1 MVDVKAEQ
9 KRGGRAKEAP
19 EGDEHAKGSRE
30 DEHSKEG
37 RLRERFS
44 DVFGY
49 AEDFFYV
56 AIAGALV
63 LIGVLYL
70 GYTIYDFVTHLTN
83 GAGLPVLVVEL
94 LGGLLLVFIFTEIVH
109 TIRAVIDDRILVAE
123 PFLIVGIVA
132 AIRRMIVLSAEASEL
147 LGAPEFSDAMLEL
160 GILTTMVLLLGITIF
175 LLRRTVSSEPVSEHE
190 PG

>member
-1 MVDVKAEQ
+1 VADVKAEQ
-9 KRGGRAKEAP
+9 KRGERVKDAPPDDVRAKDDVSSDA
-19 EGDEHAKGSRE
+19 
-30 DEHSKEG
+30 

-44 DVFGY
+44 DAFGY

-56 AIAGALV
+56 AVAGALV
-63 LIGVLYL
+63 VIGVLYL
-70 GYTIYDFVTHLTN
+70 GYTIYDFITHLTD
-83 GAGLPVLVVEL
+83 GAELPILVVEL

-109 TIRAVIDDRILVAE
+109 TIRVVIDEKILVAE

-147 LGAPEFSDAMLEL
+147 IGEPEFPDAMLEL
-160 GILTTMVLLLGITIF
+160 GILTTMVLLLGLTVF